1 MVLSKAASENDLSV
15 HSTFA
20 SRYVRV
26 SLPRFKMPENSI
38 PKDAAYQIINDELM
52 LDGNPRL
59 NLASFVTTWMEP
71 ECDKL
76 IMDSINK
83 NYVDMDEY
91 PVTTEL
97 QNRCVNMI
105 ANLFN
110 APLGEGEAAVG
121 VGTVGSSEAIMLAG
135 LAFKRKWQKGM
146 KAQGKPYDKPNIVTG
161 ANVQVCW
168 EKFARY
174 FEVELKEVKLEDGY
188 YVMDP
193 EKAVEMVDENTICVA
208 AILGSTLNGEFE
220 DVKRLNDL
228 LVEKN
233 KETGWDTPI
242 HVDAA
247 SGGFIA
253 PFLCPDLEW
262 DFRLP
267 LVKSINVSGHKYGLV
282 YAGIGWVIWRS
293 KEDLPEELIFHIN
306 YLGADQPTFTLNFSK
321 GSSQVIA
328 QYYQLI
334 RLGYEGYK
342 NVMENCQENARVLRE
357 GLEKTERFNIVSK
370 EIGVPLVAFSLKDN
384 SRHNEFE
391 ISDHL
396 RRFGWIVP
404 AYTMPPNAEH
414 VTLLRVVIRE
424 DFSRTLAERLVN
436 DIQKVLHELDMLP
449 ARVSAKLALAE
460 ESEREV
466 HKKSAMEVQLEIT
479 NVWKKFVAE
488 KKKTKNLVGSDSV
501 EVSDRIDE
509 LTCYFCILERAKTHG
524 LFFSFLHFHSSE
536 TYRFFDLPF
545 CAPAHVTE
553 KKEALGEV
561 LNGDRL
567 VSAPYKLDFMYD
579 KDSEIVCKKK
589 LSKEEVSQFC
599 SAVAKDYY
607 FQMYYDDLPIW
618 GFLGKVDK
626 DAKADPSEYKYYL
639 FKHLHFEIFYN
650 NDRVV
655 EINAQTDPNSLVDIT
670 EDKEVDADF
679 MYSVKWKETTTPF
692 EKRMEKYSQSSS
704 LPHHLE
710 IHWFSI
716 INSCVTVLLLTGF
729 LATIL
734 MRVLKNDFVKY
745 AHDEE
750 AADDQEETGWKYI
763 HGDVF
768 RYLKYK
774 SLLAAA
780 LGSGTQLFTLTI
792 FIFILSLVGVFYPYN
807 RGALFTALVVIY
819 ALTSGIAGYTAS
831 SFY

>member
-26 SLPRFKMPENSI
+26 SLPRFKMAENSI

-59 NLASFVTTWMEP
+59 NFASFVTTWMEP

-105 ANLFN
+105 AHLFN

-135 LAFKRKWQKGM
+135 LAFKRKWQNKM

-253 PFLCPDLEW
+253 PFLYPDLEW

-282 YAGIGWVIWRS
+282 YAGIGWVIWRT

-391 ISDHL
+391 ISEHL

-414 VTLLRVVIRE
+414 VTVLRVVIRE

-436 DIQKVLHELDMLP
+436 DIQKVLHELDTLP
-449 ARVSAKLALAE
+449 ARVSAKLAAAE
-460 ESEREV
+460 ESEGGV

-488 KKKTKNLVGSDSV
+488 KKKIKN
-501 EVSDRIDE
+501 
-509 LTCYFCILERAKTHG
+509 
-524 LFFSFLHFHSSE
+524 
-536 TYRFFDLPF
+536 
-545 CAPAHVTE
+545 
-553 KKEALGEV
+553 
-561 LNGDRL
+561 
-567 VSAPYKLDFMYD
+567 
-579 KDSEIVCKKK
+579 
-589 LSKEEVSQFC
+589 
-599 SAVAKDYY
+599 
-607 FQMYYDDLPIW
+607 
-618 GFLGKVDK
+618 
-626 DAKADPSEYKYYL
+626 
-639 FKHLHFEIFYN
+639 
-650 NDRVV
+650 
-655 EINAQTDPNSLVDIT
+655 
-670 EDKEVDADF
+670 
-679 MYSVKWKETTTPF
+679 
-692 EKRMEKYSQSSS
+692 
-704 LPHHLE
+704 
-710 IHWFSI
+710 
-716 INSCVTVLLLTGF
+716 
-729 LATIL
+729 
-734 MRVLKNDFVKY
+734 
-745 AHDEE
+745 
-750 AADDQEETGWKYI
+750 
-763 HGDVF
+763 
-768 RYLKYK
+768 
-774 SLLAAA
+774 
-780 LGSGTQLFTLTI
+780 
-792 FIFILSLVGVFYPYN
+792 
-807 RGALFTALVVIY
+807 VIC
-819 ALTSGIAGYTAS
+819 
-831 SFY
+831 